1 MEETKKALISSLP
14 QAPRKPKS
22 KVEKVMRKTF
32 KGTAHLSNL
41 LPTGSVMGFQILCP
55 VLTHQGQC
63 PTITSRWLTCFLVFV
78 CAVSCFLLSF
88 TDSFRDPNG
97 KVRYGLA
104 SWSGLCVMDGSITL
118 TPEEKEKYKL
128 RFLDFVHAI
137 MSMLVFFAVSMF
149 DQNVIRCLFPIPS
162 EETKEILVTLPFII
176 GVVCGGFFLVFPTRR
191 HGIGSP
197 LTKE

>member
-1 MEETKKALISSLP
+1 MEETKQALIASLP
-14 QAPRKPKS
+14 EAPKKPKS
-22 KVEKVMRKTF
+22 KVQRVARNAF

-41 LPTGSVMGFQILCP
+41 LPTGSVMGFQIMCP

-78 CAVSCFLLSF
+78 CAISCFLLSF
-88 TDSFRDPNG
+88 TDSFRDPRG

-104 SWSGLCVMDGSITL
+104 TPSGLCVMDGTITL
-118 TPEEKEKYKL
+118 TEEEKEKYKL
-128 RFLDFVHAI
+128 RFLDFVHAT
-137 MSMLVFFAVSMF
+137 MSMLVFFAISMF
-149 DQNVIRCLFPIPS
+149 DQNVIRCLFPVPS
-162 EETKEILVTLPFII
+162 EETKELLSSLPFII
-176 GVVCGGFFLVFPTRR
+176 GVVCGGFFLAFPTRR

>member
-1 MEETKKALISSLP
+1 MEETKQSLIASLP
-14 QAPRKPKS
+14 SAPRKPKS
-22 KVEKVMRKTF
+22 KVERVVRKTF

-41 LPTGSVMGFQILCP
+41 LPTGSVMSFQIMCP

-63 PTITSRWLTCFLVFV
+63 PTITSRWLTCFLVSL
-78 CAVSCFLLSF
+78 CAISCFLFSF
-88 TDSFRDPNG
+88 TDSIRDPNG

-104 SWSGLCVMDGSITL
+104 TWSGLLVMDGSITL
-118 TPEEKEKYKL
+118 TEEEKEKYKL
-128 RFLDFVHAI
+128 KILDFIHAI

-149 DQNVIRCLFPIPS
+149 DQNVTRCLFPVPS
-162 EETKEILVTLPFII
+162 EETKEILTSLPFVI
-176 GVVCGGFFLVFPTRR
+176 GVICGAFFLAFPTRR